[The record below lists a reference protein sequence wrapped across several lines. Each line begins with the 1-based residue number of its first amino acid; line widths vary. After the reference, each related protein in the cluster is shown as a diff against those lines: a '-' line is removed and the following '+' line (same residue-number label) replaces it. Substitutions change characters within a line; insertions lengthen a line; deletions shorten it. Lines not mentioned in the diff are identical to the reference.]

1 MLLTG
6 HGASCPLRVALRRS
20 WSGCHVNMAKID
32 WPDFHTDG
40 LIVIWRKDEELIALP
55 IRNGR
60 VGFGIHELQGQGASL
75 LQQRGFTEKD
85 TMTLKKMLE
94 SNLSSNNKKIP
105 EKKQVHNRSGS
116 SAGEININT
125 HNAAVSDKQ
134 SDEKFVGLAAVAEVA
149 ALATTVV
156 HDTQSLHRFLPAD
169 QHEAAED
176 NLSFQTKLTCS
187 PKNETSDA
195 NNYAIQSVSKD
206 SSLNSVRLYRTLV
219 DENCTRAKRKAHRE
233 QISLGNQEKG
243 CSSHHAA

>member
-94 SNLSSNNKKIP
+94 SKFAGMCLKNRA
-105 EKKQVHNRSGS
+105 EK
-116 SAGEININT
+116 
-125 HNAAVSDKQ
+125 DKEF
-134 SDEKFVGLAAVAEVA
+134 EKLHGMYPCYCCSFV
-149 ALATTVV
+149 
-156 HDTQSLHRFLPAD
+156 
-169 QHEAAED
+169 
-176 NLSFQTKLTCS
+176 
-187 PKNETSDA
+187 
-195 NNYAIQSVSKD
+195 Y
-206 SSLNSVRLYRTLV
+206 Y
-219 DENCTRAKRKAHRE
+219 
-233 QISLGNQEKG
+233 
-243 CSSHHAA
+243 